1 MSTTMAGAEA
11 SGVRVGRRPSTA
23 GLAVALALA
32 AGLVGWSSVPAS
44 AQVCGDG
51 ITEPGE
57 QCDPADNPTGRD
69 ACDGCAVDCTITA
82 ECGLGPCTDFI
93 DNDGDGL
100 TDDEDAE
107 CGSLPELN
115 TLAVVGLDTR
125 VRSVRLQRESR
136 VAIPAPAANP
146 RAEVC
151 GRQVD
156 VGGLAVVEGNLTA
169 VNESR
174 FAHRLASGIA
184 GMFTTT
190 AGELPDIRLSSPLV
204 GGSMGTCSETAGP
217 CLSPLDCFSTN
228 ELCIGRPQ
236 LDLANPDVDITG
248 LGVGADALG
257 RCTNVLTNISAKTD
271 ALLAFGEVSEERLR
285 LRRAEEV
292 NFPVV
297 SGFNIFNYEEIRLGA
312 RSVLTIDGPVDAV
325 VVFRVQKRLRM
336 LTGARVELFGGV
348 QASRVLWLV
357 DNVRPAIVLGND
369 SSLVGIVL
377 APDKIVRPRRG
388 VNIRGAVV
396 GKRIDMLRA
405 SQVDHTP
412 FLGLLPADVAVSI
425 SDTPDPVAT
434 SASLTYDIDVTN
446 NGIAWAEAIN
456 LDVTL
461 DAAVSYVGATPDNGV
476 CFHDGSPTG
485 GVVTCFLGNAAPL
498 VEAPANAVGV
508 AIEVTVGAGASGSVS
523 VTATAAHS
531 VAEPTAADDTA
542 TISTTVLP

>member
-1 MSTTMAGAEA
+1 MSPTMAAREA
-11 SGVRVGRRPSTA
+11 KRVTRATVAAWFAGFVVAVGMVMAPSSP
-23 GLAVALALA
+23 A
-32 AGLVGWSSVPAS
+32 A
-44 AQVCGDG
+44 AQVCGNG

-57 QCDPADNPTGRD
+57 QCDPADNPTERD
-69 ACDGCAVDCTITA
+69 ACDGCAEDCTITA
-82 ECGLGPCTDFI
+82 ECGLGPCTDFA

-100 TDDEDAE
+100 TDDEDPE

-115 TLAVVGLDTR
+115 TLAVTGLDTR

-169 VNESR
+169 VDESR

-184 GMFTTT
+184 GVFTTT
-190 AGELPDIRLSSPLV
+190 AGELPDIRLTSPLV
-204 GGSMGTCSETAGP
+204 GGSTGICSETGGS
-217 CLSPLDCFSTN
+217 CLSPIDCFSKN
-228 ELCIGRPQ
+228 ELCIGRPE
-236 LDLANPDVDITG
+236 LTASNPDVDLTG
-248 LGVGADALG
+248 GGVGSAMLD
-257 RCTNVLTNISAKTD
+257 RCNNVLANIAAKTE
-271 ALLAFGEVSEERLR
+271 ALLAFGEPSEERLR
-285 LRRAEEV
+285 LRRAEER
-292 NFPVV
+292 NFPVQ

-325 VVFRVQKRLRM
+325 VVFRVQNRLRM

-388 VNIRGAVV
+388 VSIRGAIV

-405 SQVDHTP
+405 SQVDHVP
-412 FLGLLPADVAVSI
+412 FLGLLPADVAVSLAD
-425 SDTPDPVAT
+425 SPDPVSPGGT
-434 SASLTYDIDVTN
+434 LTYDVDVTN

-461 DAAVSYVGATPDNGV
+461 DPAVTFVGATPENGV
-476 CFHDGSPTG
+476 CLHDGSPTG
-485 GVVTCFLGNAAPL
+485 GTLTCFLGNAAPL
-498 VEAPANAVGV
+498 ADAPANQVGV
-508 AIEVTVGAGASGSVS
+508 EVEVTVGVGAAGSIP
-523 VTATAAHS
+523 VTAAVTHS
-531 VAEPTAADDTA
+531 MAEPTAADDSISVSTA
-542 TISTTVLP
+542 IVP